1 MKRLVFLLTV
11 FTALHAQAAESAAPF
26 DLTGVWMPTS
36 IGPDGERHQVFPDK
50 LPYLPETE
58 AGLAAYE
65 AGYNPVVDDASRSCL
80 PYGMPRQM
88 LVRAQYPTEII
99 QTDDRITMIVEL
111 HNDVRRI
118 YMDGRQKPSG
128 LLPSFMGF
136 STGHWDG
143 EELVIETSALRPGGY
158 PDPKSTQMTVTEHL
172 RLVDGGE
179 AGDMIELKMIIND
192 PVYYSAPYTA
202 TTYFRQYDG
211 LEMGEYFC
219 SEDLWRQN
227 LDGRTGDYIPW
238 R

>member
-1 MKRLVFLLTV
+1 MKRLIALLVV
-11 FTALHAQAAESAAPF
+11 FTSIQAQAANNPAPV
-26 DLTGVWMPTS
+26 DLTGVWMPTA
-36 IGPDGERHQVFPDK
+36 IGPTGERTQVFPEN
-50 LPYLPETE
+50 LPFLPETE
-58 AGLAAYE
+58 AGRAAYE
-65 AGYNPVVDDASRSCL
+65 ANYNPVVDDASRSCL

-118 YMDGRQKPSG
+118 YLDGRQKPDG

-136 STGHWDG
+136 STGHWEKD
-143 EELVIETSALRPGGY
+143 ELVIETTGIRPGGY
-158 PDPKSTQMTVTEHL
+158 PEPKSTDLKVTERI
-172 RLVDGGE
+172 RLVDGGD
-179 AGDMIELKMIIND
+179 AGTMLELKMVIDD
-192 PVYYSAPYTA
+192 PVYYAAPFTA
-202 TTYFRQYDG
+202 INYFRQYDG